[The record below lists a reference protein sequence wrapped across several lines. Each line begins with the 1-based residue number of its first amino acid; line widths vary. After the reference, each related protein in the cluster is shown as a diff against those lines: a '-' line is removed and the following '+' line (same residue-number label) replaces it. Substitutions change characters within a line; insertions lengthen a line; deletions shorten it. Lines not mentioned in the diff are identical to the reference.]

1 MVGTRIAVIGAGPS
15 GIAAAKECIAHGLGA
30 DLVVFEKSDQ
40 VGGNW
45 VFREDPGHSSICS
58 TTHTISSK
66 YYSEYED
73 FALPPDTPDY
83 PHHTQLKKY
92 FQDYA
97 EHFDVIP
104 RIRFHTEVLHAT
116 RREDGAWLIRS
127 SGPGGEQIEVFDVLM
142 VANGHHWNPYT
153 PEYPGRF
160 DGEFIH
166 SHAFKSNVP
175 FTGKRVLVIGGG
187 NSGADVAVQCS
198 HVAERCCISMRSGQW
213 FVSKFF
219 LGWPIDVIYEKVS
232 GMLPH
237 FMRQSIMEA
246 ATRLI
251 VGRYEHYGLQNPD
264 HGLLQCHFTINSEL
278 IYSLGHGDI
287 VPRVG
292 VSRFDGD
299 RVHFE
304 DGSSEVFDAVIAA
317 TGYKITFPF
326 FDKSF
331 IDWEEAKKVP
341 LWRRMFHAEVPNLYF
356 IGLFQ
361 PRGSIWPLADYQAML
376 ACLEITGRYHRPTD
390 MRRAIAHELAHP
402 HFEFVDSVRHSTEVD
417 YADFRRELL
426 TELKRAGVKPH
437 ARPENA
443 SIVQI
448 KAWASRRT
456 GAPPRRLRKAAKQ
469 RQNAQRR
476 QAEARSAAPSGSGA
490 PADAVAAKQ

>member
-1 MVGTRIAVIGAGPS
+1 MAAGTRIAVIGAGPS

-45 VFREDPGHSSICS
+45 VFREDPGHSSIYW

-97 EHFDVIP
+97 QHFDVIP

-127 SGPGGEQIEVFDVLM
+127 CGPGGEQVEVFDVLM
-142 VANGHHWNPYT
+142 VANGHHWNPRM

-187 NSGADVAVQCS
+187 NSGADVAVECS
-198 HVAERCCISMRSGQW
+198 RVAERCDISMRHGLW
-213 FVSKFF
+213 IVPKFIV
-219 LGWPIDVIYEKVS
+219 GWPNDVVS
-232 GMLPH
+232 DKTAGMLPYSV
-237 FMRQSIMEA
+237 RQPVME
-246 ATRLI
+246 TVVHLTI
-251 VGRYEHYGLQNPD
+251 GRYEHFGLQRPE
-264 HGLLQCHFTINSEL
+264 HGVLQCHPTINSEL
-278 IYSLGHGDI
+278 IYSLGHGDV

-326 FDKSF
+326 FDTSF

-341 LWRRMFHAEVPNLYF
+341 LWRRMFHADVPNLYF

-361 PRGSIWPLADYQAML
+361 PLGSVWPLADYQAML
-376 ACLEITGRYHRPTD
+376 ACLEITGRYHRPPD

-402 HFEFVDSVRHSTEVD
+402 HFKFIDSVRHSTEVG
-417 YADFRRELL
+417 YGDFRRELL
-426 TELKRAGVKPH
+426 TELKKAGARPH
-437 ARPENA
+437 LRPENA
-443 SIVQI
+443 SIRLA
-448 KAWASRRT
+448 KAWGTRRL
-456 GAPPRRLRKAAKQ
+456 GAPARRDRKAWRREDA
-469 RQNAQRR
+469 RRR
-476 QAEARSAAPSGSGA
+476 QAQTRSAAANGSGGSVDGA
-490 PADAVAAKQ
+490 GAQ